1 MAETLNV
8 NVLVAAKDEYTSQF
22 VTTIIPYLYKIIKEI
37 YTESQRNNIRRIVSL
52 SNFQLELKKSPYWAT
67 FKLEEILKDIK
78 ADLPYL
84 MDLITAIFVSHV
96 KILACVKLSSDNKS
110 IKLKVP
116 DLNTFLHKIIINIC
130 ENCYYNPQIIH
141 ESKEAIVNII
151 SNCIKETIVK
161 QIPIDYILSEYLSGV
176 FEEEEQDDFS
186 DMKRE
191 DFIMNGNGNGNGN
204 GNENVPE
211 NTQFDDE
218 EFMGETKDIEL
229 KHTNGNFEN
238 FKDLKNKKEVNINKE
253 EINDSDDDSV
263 ESFGLDDND
272 IDNDN
277 YNYNDNDNDNDNDN
291 YNDNNNNIETEKID
305 KKEDPTLF

>member
-22 VTTIIPYLYKIIKEI
+22 VTTIIPYLYKIIKGI
-37 YTESQRNNIRRIVSL
+37 YTESQRNNIRRIISM

-78 ADLPYL
+78 TDLPYL

-130 ENCYYNPQIIH
+130 ENCYYNPQIIN
-141 ESKEAIVNII
+141 ESKEVIINLI

-176 FEEEEQDDFS
+176 FEEEEQEDFS

-191 DFIMNGNGNGNGN
+191 DFIMNGNENENENEN

-211 NTQFDDE
+211 NTQFDE
-218 EFMGETKDIEL
+218 EIVGETKDIEL
-229 KHTNGNFEN
+229 KHTTGNFEN

-253 EINDSDDDSV
+253 EIDDSDDDSDD
-263 ESFGLDDND
+263 SFGLDD
-272 IDNDN
+272 IE
-277 YNYNDNDNDNDNDN
+277 NYNDNDDDNDGD
-291 YNDNNNNIETEKID
+291 IETEKID